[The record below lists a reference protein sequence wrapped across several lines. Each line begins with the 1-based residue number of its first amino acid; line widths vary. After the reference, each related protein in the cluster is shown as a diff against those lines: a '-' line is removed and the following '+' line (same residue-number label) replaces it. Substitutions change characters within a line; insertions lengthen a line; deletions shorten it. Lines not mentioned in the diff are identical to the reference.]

1 MQLSSEKS
9 LPFSRRIR
17 EGDAESPSLNPA
29 LYRPTTE
36 TKGGVNFQPVT
47 FHNNRLIILD
57 QTQLP
62 RRIRYLNLKN
72 YRAVAQAIKTLQVR
86 GAPLIGVTAAFGL
99 ALEAQNCS
107 KSDQRCLSHL
117 RKAAKFLKQARP
129 TAVNLSWAID
139 RCLQKAA
146 SVSSSQIKKTVIKEA
161 AKIYHEEEARSFA
174 MGRFGA
180 KLLKKNGRVITICNA
195 GKLAAPGLGTALA
208 VIYTAFAQKKN
219 PLVYVCET
227 RPLLQGARLT
237 AFELTQTGIPTI
249 LITDN
254 MVGTVASQVDLF
266 LVGADRIAANGDT
279 ANKIGTFTLSIIAKY
294 FKIPFYVVAPTSTFD
309 LTKPDGKAIPIE
321 IRSSAEVTTIQNLR
335 ITPKEVMVFNPA
347 FDVTPNSLIT
357 GFITDKGIIY
367 PPFQKSIKKV
377 LGN

>member
-1 MQLSSEKS
+1 MSS
-9 LPFSRRIR
+9 LHFSKRIR
-17 EGDAESPSLNPA
+17 EGDTKSPSL
-29 LYRPTTE
+29 
-36 TKGGVNFQPVT
+36 NFQPVT
-47 FHNNRLIILD
+47 FDNNRLIILD

-99 ALEAQNCS
+99 ALEAQNCP
-107 KSDQRCLSHL
+107 KSGKPCFSHL
-117 RKAAKFLKQARP
+117 SQAAKFLKQARP
-129 TAVNLSWAID
+129 TAVNLSWALD
-139 RCLQKAA
+139 RCLKRAM
-146 SVSSSQIKKTVIKEA
+146 SVPSNQIKKTVIEEA
-161 AKIYHEEEARSFA
+161 KKIYREEEAHSFA
-174 MGRFGA
+174 MGKFGA
-180 KLLKKNGRVITICNA
+180 KLLKKNARIITICNA
-195 GKLAAPGLGTALA
+195 GKLAGPGLGTALA

-237 AFELTQTGIPTI
+237 AFELTQAGVTAV

-254 MVGTVASQVDLF
+254 MVGTLASQVDLF

-294 FKIPFYVVAPTSTFD
+294 FKIPFYVVAPISTFD
-309 LTKPDGKAIPIE
+309 LTKPNSKAIPIE
-321 IRSSAEVTTIQNLR
+321 IRDPREVTNLQNLR
-335 ITPKEVMVFNPA
+335 IAPKDMIVYNPA
-347 FDVTPNSLIT
+347 FDITPNNLIT
-357 GFITDKGIIY
+357 GFITDRGIIY

-377 LGN
+377 LEN

>member
-1 MQLSSEKS
+1 MSS
-9 LPFSRRIR
+9 LHFSKRIR
-17 EGDAESPSLNPA
+17 EGDTKSPSL
-29 LYRPTTE
+29 
-36 TKGGVNFQPVT
+36 NFQPVT

-86 GAPLIGVTAAFGL
+86 GAPLIGVTAAFSL

-107 KSDQRCLSHL
+107 KPGKSCLSHL
-117 RKAAKFLKQARP
+117 KKAANFLKQARP
-129 TAVNLSWAID
+129 TAVNLSWAVD
-139 RCLQKAA
+139 RCLKKAA
-146 SVSSSQIKKTVIKEA
+146 SVPSRQIKKTVIKEA
-161 AKIYHEEEARSFA
+161 KKIYREEEARSFA
-174 MGRFGA
+174 MGKFGA
-180 KLLKKNGRVITICNA
+180 KLLKKNGRIITICNA

-237 AFELTQTGIPTI
+237 AFELTQAGVPAV

-254 MVGTVASQVDLF
+254 MVGTLASQVDLF

-294 FKIPFYVVAPTSTFD
+294 FKIPFYVVAPISTFD
-309 LTKPDGKAIPIE
+309 LTKPNGKAIPIE
-321 IRSSAEVTTIQNLR
+321 IRNSREVTTIQKVR
-335 ITPKEVMVFNPA
+335 IAPKDMIVYNPA
-347 FDVTPNSLIT
+347 FDITPNTLIT
-357 GFITDKGIIY
+357 GFITDRGIIY